1 MNPSAAVPLPA
12 ADIVCSRAWPRCSG
26 FRHFMDISRDEQ
38 RVLHALA
45 QGGRITLIRNATGKI
60 IDLQTVNRDGWLTN
74 ACTMLVFRKLKAKK
88 AIKSSNGQPYRIT
101 RRGLELVRSEYD
113 NR

>member
-1 MNPSAAVPLPA
+1 
-12 ADIVCSRAWPRCSG
+12 
-26 FRHFMDISRDEQ
+26 MDISRDEQ

-45 QGGRITLIRNATGKI
+45 QGGRIALIRNDAGKTTG
-60 IDLQTVNRDGWLTN
+60 LEFFNRDGWLLHHCSLT
-74 ACTMLVFRKLKAKK
+74 LFKKLKAKK

-101 RRGLELVRSEYD
+101 RRGLELVRSEVD